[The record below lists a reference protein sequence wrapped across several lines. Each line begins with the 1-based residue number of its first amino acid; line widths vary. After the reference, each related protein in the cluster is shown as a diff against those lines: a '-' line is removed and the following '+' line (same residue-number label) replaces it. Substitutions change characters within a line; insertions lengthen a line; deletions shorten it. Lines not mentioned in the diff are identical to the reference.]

1 MRQHC
6 ESYKANQIVL
16 TVLTSKALREGY
28 MVKGVGLDMNKQI
41 RTQPYKGW
49 GKTVS
54 KVIQ

>member
-6 ESYKANQIVL
+6 ESYKANQ
-16 TVLTSKALREGY
+16 TVLTILTSKTLREGY

-54 KVIQ
+54 KVIK